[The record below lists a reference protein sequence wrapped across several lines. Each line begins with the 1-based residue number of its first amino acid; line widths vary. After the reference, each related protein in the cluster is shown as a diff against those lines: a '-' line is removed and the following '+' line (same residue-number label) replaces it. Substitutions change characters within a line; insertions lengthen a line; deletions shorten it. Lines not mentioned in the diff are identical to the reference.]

1 MRKEQLLN
9 AAILISVLTI
19 APSVLGQAGTFQ
31 TPPANLGTQVLSA
44 NDGWA
49 STAPGTTGGSAALA
63 VGDLVASA
71 IDNCDSSL
79 NLNSVT
85 IAQVS
90 SDEGSAGSGDIV
102 LAADCKS
109 VQLRADRNGN
119 GDGRVYTLTFRVRD
133 VNGNTSEAVARVI
146 VPHDQGHP
154 NAVDSGPAYTV
165 TGACP

>member
-1 MRKEQLLN
+1 
-9 AAILISVLTI
+9 
-19 APSVLGQAGTFQ
+19 
-31 TPPANLGTQVLSA
+31 
-44 NDGWA
+44 
-49 STAPGTTGGSAALA
+49 
-63 VGDLVASA
+63 VASA